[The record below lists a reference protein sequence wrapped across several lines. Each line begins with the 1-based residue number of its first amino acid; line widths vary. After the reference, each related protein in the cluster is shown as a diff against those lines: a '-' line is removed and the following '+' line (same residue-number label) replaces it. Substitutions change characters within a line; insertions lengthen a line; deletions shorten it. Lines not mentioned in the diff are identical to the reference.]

1 MRISSRSSIKRR
13 TGGGERGAAL
23 VSTLLIST
31 LLLMGGT
38 ALIMT
43 TSMTATTSYDANAEM
58 QAYYSAEAGL
68 QSALKVLRGNK
79 ALEAGSGVATGTKM
93 SQNFATSVT
102 PATSNK
108 TGDPMSAL
116 ATPVCRLSAWLPYSY
131 PTGGLTASTDPST
144 ASRVPLI
151 PTGSVYNPLTDCAYS
166 IEVSDPDSTPAGT
179 EPTRLIIS
187 STGYGPRGAIKR
199 LQMMVR
205 RTAFDL
211 KAPATITLRGADGT
225 GAMHFETGSS
235 GAKNYYG
242 ADHAGEETEKPAFAT
257 TGPDV
262 SDMIDGISKPDT
274 IEPRTGDDVQ
284 IGVLDVESTGIP
296 TGSNTMPV
304 ITPELLQTADDAR
317 KVLNMLEGMAQ
328 DMGGGAYVDG
338 NYSGTVGSTSQPA
351 FKFIDGDCVL
361 DGGAG
366 LLVVTGNLEMNGNPD
381 FEGLILVLGD
391 GTVNRN
397 GGGSGNIYGA
407 LIVAKF
413 NRSGGGFLAPWF
425 DTDGGGN
432 STMQYDSAAIRRA
445 LNTTGRP
452 VAGIVER

>member
-1 MRISSRSSIKRR
+1 MSLNFR
-13 TGGGERGAAL
+13 TA
-23 VSTLLIST
+23 V
-31 LLLMGGT
+31 
-38 ALIMT
+38 
-43 TSMTATTSYDANAEM
+43 
-58 QAYYSAEAGL
+58 
-68 QSALKVLRGNK
+68 V
-79 ALEAGSGVATGTKM
+79 
-93 SQNFATSVT
+93 

-116 ATPVCRLSAWLPYSY
+116 PTPVCRLSAWLGYSY
-131 PTGGLTASTDPST
+131 PSGGLTTSTNR
-144 ASRVPLI
+144 AVANRVPLVAAGA
-151 PTGSVYNPLTDCAYS
+151 TYSPLTDCAYS
-166 IEVSDPDSTPAGT
+166 IEVTDPDNTPSPA
-179 EPTRLIIS
+179 EPTRLIVS

-205 RTAFDL
+205 RTSFDL
-211 KAPATITLRGADGT
+211 RAPATITLRGADGT
-225 GAMHFETGSS
+225 GDLHFTTGSS

-257 TGPDV
+257 NGPDV
-262 SDMIDGISKPDT
+262 EDMIGGIKKPGT
-274 IEPRTGDDVQ
+274 IEPRTGSNVQ
-284 IGVLDVESTGIP
+284 IGVLDIEASGTP
-296 TGSNTMPV
+296 AGSNTMPV

-317 KVLNMLEGMAQ
+317 RVLNTLQGMAQ
-328 DMGGGAYVDG
+328 DMNDGSYVDG
-338 NYSGTVGSTSQPA
+338 NFDGMVGSSSQPA
-351 FKFIDGDCVL
+351 FKFVDGDCVL

-366 LLVVTGNLEMNGNPD
+366 LLVVTGNLEMNGNPS

-407 LIVAKF
+407 IIIARF